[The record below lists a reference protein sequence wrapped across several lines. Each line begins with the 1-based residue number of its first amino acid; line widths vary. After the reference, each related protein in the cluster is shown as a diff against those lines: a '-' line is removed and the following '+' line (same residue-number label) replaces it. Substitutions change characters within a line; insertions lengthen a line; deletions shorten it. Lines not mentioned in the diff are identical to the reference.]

1 MRQKF
6 WRENSN
12 LPILRYFSFGAKI
25 KFKIFQKFKYFHQ
38 NRKNEMKIF
47 GVKIQFFVVVDFL
60 VEIVRGDFNALDSHK
75 TI

>member
-1 MRQKF
+1 MP
-6 WRENSN
+6 S
-12 LPILRYFSFGAKI
+12 LRYFSFGAKI
-25 KFKIFQKFKYFHQ
+25 NFKIFQKFEYFHQ

-47 GVKIQFFVVVDFL
+47 GVKIQFFVVVDKKGIFL